1 MNQPIDPG
9 LRWLFDQS
17 IDPGLRKLLDHSIDM
32 GLHKLEVFH
41 TDRLFLKQ
49 WLILFL

>member
-9 LRWLFDQS
+9 LCWLFDQS

-49 WLILFL
+49 CLILLL